1 MKKILFS
8 LICALCVLQLSAQTL
23 PNISNPGFEF
33 WNGYVTPVGWTTS
46 MTGTIENIM
55 GSTNSYPLTMEFGS
69 RSTDAHSG
77 NYALR
82 LQATFMN
89 VGFGAPPFT
98 MPGTAQLGSAGAFTI
113 DYASIEQFMGQDS
126 FVVDWS
132 VLEYISDEELGSVA
146 NIFSKGEPFNMVPSA
161 IKAWVKFIP
170 QEGVADTMS
179 VWAGA
184 YREGDVTHL
193 LWGDIPEAAYGYAVF
208 SRPMTEY
215 TQITI
220 PMEYDPD
227 DVSCDS
233 LLLVFVSTSI
243 LAPKAET
250 VLYVDDISFE
260 FDYTSV
266 RSNEK
271 VNMRVYPNPATD
283 YVVVSLE
290 NQADSYDL
298 SIYDVNGK
306 QIKRME
312 GLTADTRVSLEEL
325 SAGTYFLKV
334 QQAGNT
340 TVRKIVVE

>member
-1 MKKILFS
+1 MKKFLC
-8 LICALCVLQLSAQTL
+8 LVVCALCMLQLSAQNM
-23 PNISNPGFEF
+23 PNITNPGFEE
-33 WNGYVTPVGWTTS
+33 WAGVTPVGWTTS
-46 MTGTIENIM
+46 LTGTIENIM
-55 GSTNSYPLTMEFGS
+55 GSTNYYPLSMEFGS
-69 RSTDAHSG
+69 RTIDAHSG
-77 NYALR
+77 SYALK
-82 LQATFMN
+82 LQSTTMN
-89 VGFGAPPFT
+89 VGFGAPSFT
-98 MPGTAQLGSAGAFTI
+98 MPGTAQLGYAGAFTI
-113 DYASIEQFMGQDS
+113 DYSSIEQFMGQDS

-132 VLEYISDEELGSVA
+132 VLEYISDEELGNVA
-146 NIFSKGEPFNMVPSA
+146 NVFSKGEPFNMVPSA
-161 IKAWVKFIP
+161 IKAWVKFVP
-170 QEGVADTMS
+170 QEGVSDTMS

-208 SRPMTEY
+208 SEPMTEY

-220 PMEYDPD
+220 PMEYDPE

-243 LAPKAET
+243 LDPKAET
-250 VLYVDDISFE
+250 ILYIDDISFE

-283 YVVVSLE
+283 YVVVNLE

-306 QIKRME
+306 QIKRLE
-312 GLTADTRVSLEEL
+312 SLTGDTRVALDEL
-325 SAGTYFLKV
+325 SAGAYFLKV